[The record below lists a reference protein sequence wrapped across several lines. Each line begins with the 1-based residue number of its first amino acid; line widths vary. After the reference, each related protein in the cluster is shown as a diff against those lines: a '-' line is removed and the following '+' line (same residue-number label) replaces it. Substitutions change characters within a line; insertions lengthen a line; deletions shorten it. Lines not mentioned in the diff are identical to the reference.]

1 MFSESIGF
9 YMAELDALHDYIM
22 AILVL
27 ISYLLF
33 VLILRLFTRKY
44 LWLRFKGSQ
53 ALEFA

>member
-22 AILVL
+22 VILIL

-33 VLILRLFTRKY
+33 VLLSRLITRKY
-44 LWLRFKGSQ
+44 LWTRFKGSQ
-53 ALEFA
+53 ALEFI

>member
-22 AILVL
+22 ITLIL

-33 VLILRLFTRKY
+33 VLLCRLCTRKF
-44 LWLRFKGSQ
+44 L
-53 ALEFA
+53 

>member
-22 AILVL
+22 VILVL

-33 VLILRLFTRKY
+33 VLLLRLCTRNF
-44 LWLRFKGSQ
+44 LWTGFKGSQ
-53 ALEFA
+53 ALEFI

>member
-22 AILVL
+22 VVLIL

-33 VLILRLFTRKY
+33 VLLSRLCTRKF
-44 LWLRFKGSQ
+44 L
-53 ALEFA
+53 